1 MTEEKRESRANKI
14 RSRDK
19 KGGKYV
25 LSSEQGKPQ
34 PRMRQEG
41 GAAGMAHSWLSQ
53 GIRGSIK
60 LRHGTENL
68 KTVM

>member
-1 MTEEKRESRANKI
+1 MTEKKRESRANKI

-25 LSSEQGKPQ
+25 LRSEQGKSQ
-34 PRMRQEG
+34 PRMWQEW
-41 GAAGMAHSWLSQ
+41 GAVGMAHSWLSQ
-53 GIRGSIK
+53 GIRESIK

-68 KTVM
+68 KMVI